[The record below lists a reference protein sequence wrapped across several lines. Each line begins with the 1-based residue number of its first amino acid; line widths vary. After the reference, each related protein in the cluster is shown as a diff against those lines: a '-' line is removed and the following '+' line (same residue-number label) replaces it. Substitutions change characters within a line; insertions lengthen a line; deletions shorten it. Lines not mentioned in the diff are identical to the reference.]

1 MAVEGEGGQKK
12 RVGKIIEE
20 RTRAINKRGGE
31 KTTRRERGKEQERG
45 KEKKQEEK
53 REKKKEGKR
62 KGEEGN
68 DSAPGGAAPRRGQR
82 SERAK
87 SPNSPLKGWGTSRDQ
102 ASWEKARAF
111 SKKPFF
117 CASGLKGLYERLV
130 SQISIPQ
137 C

>member
-1 MAVEGEGGQKK
+1 MVVEGEGGQKK

-45 KEKKQEEK
+45 KEKNRK
-53 REKKKEGKR
+53 RKGRKRKEGKR

-111 SKKPFF
+111 SKKSFF

>member
-12 RVGKIIEE
+12 RVGKILEE
-20 RTRAINKRGGE
+20 RTRAINKRGGG

>member
-53 REKKKEGKR
+53 REKKRGK
-62 KGEEGN
+62 KK
-68 DSAPGGAAPRRGQR
+68 RRGR
-82 SERAK
+82 E
-87 SPNSPLKGWGTSRDQ
+87 
-102 ASWEKARAF
+102 
-111 SKKPFF
+111 
-117 CASGLKGLYERLV
+117 
-130 SQISIPQ
+130 
-137 C
+137 